1 MYNHISLHS
10 LECHITLNPIFF
22 LICFTSITM
31 SVDGKKAL
39 ILGADEVAQPVTVLV
54 M

>member
-1 MYNHISLHS
+1 MYNHISLYS
-10 LECHITLNPIFF
+10 LECHITLNSFF
-22 LICFTSITM
+22 SPLICFTSITM

-39 ILGADEVAQPVTVLV
+39 ILVADEMVLA